1 MKSNFLKSLN
11 YIILLKVLL
20 SLYILFAVNFKNDY
34 MLKILNDD
42 GIKIIMLFLIVYLI
56 YSDYTL
62 SLLLAMILIISI
74 ILFNKDNIDIIIKNN
89 KINVSLE
96 DIKDINVLEN
106 NEKLDNLEEIND
118 NNSASM
124 SIYNDTGV
132 VDTFVEKNLSNIQ
145 NNVFNNENN
154 EIYMSGKYDSTFI
167 TTQGRLELNK

>member
-1 MKSNFLKSLN
+1 
-11 YIILLKVLL
+11 
-20 SLYILFAVNFKNDY
+20 
-34 MLKILNDD
+34 
-42 GIKIIMLFLIVYLI
+42 MLFLIVYLI

>member
-145 NNVFNNENN
+145 NNIFNNENN